1 MLLKKGIISLLMVM
15 LALAVYAQPRSF
27 SKKPSVY
34 IEEFNKY
41 VNSDNTKEGTE
52 IVGLFTEKWNTG
64 HFPEDE
70 QRVIIKVCN
79 EMLMNDLAIP
89 DFVLLTETV
98 LLGKDSVDVEK
109 YDNWMK
115 SLIPAVRAGN
125 KTFLTLLTASKNL
138 FKDNV
143 MYSSQTKQWY
153 SSKNNYIFDFSD
165 NRVKIS
171 FKDIDL
177 ICQAHVDQI
186 VIYNT
191 TGSYYLD
198 NDLWEGSEGRIT
210 WERVGFG
217 KDNIYADIQGDY
229 KLRFDRAEVS
239 IDTVLFTNVDFL
251 SNSIYGSLKDRASSA
266 DKIGEQQ
273 LLKSQYPQFSSF
285 EKRLEL
291 GTYLEG
297 RVKFKGGYAMKGAEI
312 ISNGTATN
320 PSIVEIYYKKKPR
333 VIARSQH
340 FSLKENKIV
349 SRAAEVTINTDSG
362 EIFHPKINFNLNLEN
377 KVLLLT
383 RGKEGLQQA
392 PFFNSDHEVE
402 IYVDQVI
409 WRLDLPK
416 IEFDMVGED
425 SRAIVESANFYKEVR
440 YERIPRGMLK
450 YHPLSKMRD
459 FVITY
464 RMREFT
470 FTEYANWM
478 GSKQT
483 YLRPQIVELADL
495 GYIFFNPDTDSIKV
509 RKKLDHAVLS
519 HMKLVDY
526 DVIRFSSV
534 ISARSNGFL
543 NLINNTFVLEG
554 VRAFRFSD
562 SQSVYAFPH
571 EQKVILKNKR
581 RMQFGGQLTAGKF
594 DFYAERF
601 DFDYYNFDINSDHI
615 DSMRIYVEDF
625 TGANRLVAVKSVLRD
640 INGTLEID
648 KSTNKSGIEDYPEY
662 PRFTSRKGAKIAYDK
677 KSIHNGAYPKDKF
690 HFEVDPF
697 VIDNLDDFTP
707 NDLSFPGTF
716 VSGGII
722 PEFRFEA
729 KIMDDYSLG
738 FEKTN
743 PVGGYPMYGGLG
755 HGEIDIKL
763 SEEGFTAK
771 GEIEYQGAKIKSD
784 DILLTP
790 DSTLASAESYIVN
803 EDARYPNV
811 VAMDVLTRWLPNK
824 DSLFVNTN
832 GHTAQVLRDNQQFEG
847 NLIQTSKQIAGNGV
861 LSWDR
866 AKLTS
871 RDMKYKPNEVDAKVS
886 QIEIGSID
894 NDKIAFASYNVDAH
908 VDFNTR
914 IGEFKANEKGNL
926 TEFPFNAYASSMD
939 EYTWD
944 MDAETIELNK
954 GPLLAKEKSIFI
966 SRKHEQQGLR
976 FQSTKAL
983 FDMKDGVIYAEE
995 VPYIDVADSR
1005 IFPFEEKLTIFE
1017 DADMKKL
1024 EQAKML
1030 ASRDNKY
1037 HELFD
1042 AGIKIHGRY
1051 KLGGSA
1057 NYEYKDK
1064 HLTGQIVHFSKIRV
1078 KDHTDSTVQANGGIA
1093 DTAGFTV
1100 SPKIAYKGGIE
1111 LLSTDEFISFSGY
1124 VKPLHSLEQYAS
1136 SWFRYRQQP
1145 DPEDVII
1152 PAYEILNEDRRR
1164 MSASVSIAN
1173 DSTHIYPSMF
1183 TFKRSYADLELTS
1196 DTGIFYYD
1204 EDKQTFFVGDSMK
1217 LLGGASRGS
1226 YLAYNDDSKQVYS
1239 EGKIDFNLD
1248 VDENFNGVMA
1258 GNLVKEDEDTTF
1270 SLTGILALDVN
1281 IPIEC
1286 YARIIEVIKNS
1297 ADGNEQAD
1305 NNSEFVE
1312 KAMAEFL
1319 DDKKLKKALES
1330 TPATG
1335 QIDPAGDLN
1344 KHFFMTQVGIEYI
1357 PRLKSFVALDP
1368 IHLATVNGEQINKV
1382 LEAKIQ
1388 ITKRR
1393 SGVRY
1398 TMYIEASNYDW
1409 FYIDYYMGALN
1420 VLSTDKEFN
1429 DILREKGPKMN
1440 KGRFRIRMASPR
1452 TVANFLAKLEPPE
1465 DVE

>member
-1 MLLKKGIISLLMVM
+1 MLLKKGILSLL
-15 LALAVYAQPRSF
+15 LIGLSIAAYAQPRSF

-41 VNSDNTKEGTE
+41 IATDNTKEGSE
-52 IVGLFTEKWNTG
+52 LVSIFTEKWNAG

-138 FKDNV
+138 FKENIL
-143 MYSSQTKQWY
+143 YASKTKSWY
-153 SSKNNYIFDFSD
+153 STKNNYIFDFSD
-165 NRVKIS
+165 SRVKIS
-171 FKDIDL
+171 FTDIDL
-177 ICQAHVDQI
+177 VCQADVDQI

-198 NDLWEGSEGRIT
+198 NDIWEGDKGRIT

-217 KDNIYADIQGDY
+217 KDNIYADIQGRY
-229 KLRFDRAEVS
+229 SLRFDRAEIN

-266 DKIGEQQ
+266 DQIGEEV
-273 LLKSQYPQFSSF
+273 LRKSQYPQFSSF
-285 EKRLEL
+285 EKNLEL
-291 GTYLEG
+291 GSYLDNT
-297 RVKFKGGYAMKGAEI
+297 VKFRGGYAMKGAEI
-312 ISNGTATN
+312 ISNGTATD
-320 PSIVEIYYKKKPR
+320 PSRVEIYYKDKPR
-333 VIARSQH
+333 VVAKSQY
-340 FSLKENKIV
+340 FSLKENKIT
-349 SRAAEVTINTDSG
+349 SRASEVVISTDSG
-362 EIFHPKINFNLNLEN
+362 EIFHPKLNFNLNLEK

-409 WRLDLPK
+409 WRLGLPK
-416 IEFDMVGED
+416 IEFDMIGED
-425 SRAIVESANFYKEVR
+425 SRAIVESASFYKEVR

-470 FTEYANWM
+470 FTEYADWM

-519 HMKLVDY
+519 HMKLADY

-534 ISARSNGFL
+534 IGARSNGFL

-581 RMQFGGQLTAGKF
+581 RMEFGGKLTAGKF
-594 DFYAERF
+594 DFYSDRF
-601 DFDYYNFDINSDHI
+601 DFDYYDFDITSDHI
-615 DSMRIYVEDF
+615 DSMRIFVEDF
-625 TGANRLVAVKSVLRD
+625 SGANRLVAVKSVLRD

-648 KSTNKSGIEDYPEY
+648 KSTNKSGIENYPEY
-662 PRFTSRKGAKIAYDK
+662 PRFTSKKGAKIAYDK

-763 SEEGFTAK
+763 SEEGFVAK

-790 DSTLASAESYIVN
+790 DSTLAVAESYIVD
-803 EDARYPNV
+803 EDTRYPNV
-811 VAMDVLTRWLPNK
+811 VALDVLMKWLPNK

-832 GHTAQVLRDNQQFEG
+832 GNTAQVLRDNQQFQG
-847 NLIQTSKQIAGNGV
+847 NFIQTSKQLAGNGN
-861 LSWDR
+861 LAWDR

-871 RDMKYKPNEVDAKVS
+871 KDMKFKPNMVDAKTS

-894 NDKIAFASYNVDAH
+894 SDKIAFASYNVNSH

-914 IGEFKANEKGNL
+914 IGEFKANEKGRL
-926 TEFPFNAYASSMD
+926 TDFPFNDYASSMD

-944 MDAETIELNK
+944 MDAETIELDK
-954 GPLLAKEKSIFI
+954 GPLLAKKESYFI
-966 SRKHEQQGLR
+966 SKVYEQEGLR
-976 FQSTKAL
+976 FQSTNAL
-983 FDMKDGVIYAEE
+983 FDMKKGIIYANE

-1005 IFPFEEKLTIFE
+1005 IYPFEEKLIIHE
-1017 DADMKKL
+1017 DADMEKL
-1024 EQAKML
+1024 EDAEML

-1042 AGIKIHGRY
+1042 ASIKIHGRY

-1057 NYEYKDK
+1057 YYEYKDK
-1064 HLTGQIVHFSKIRV
+1064 HETGQIVYFTKLRV
-1078 KDHTDSTVQANGGIA
+1078 KGRGDSTVIANGGIS
-1093 DTAGFTV
+1093 DSAGFKV

-1111 LLSTDEFISFSGY
+1111 LLSSDEFIRFSGY
-1124 VKPLHSLEQYAS
+1124 VKPLHSFETYAS
-1136 SWFRYRQQP
+1136 AWFRYSQQP
-1145 DPEDVII
+1145 DPQDVII

-1196 DTGIFYYD
+1196 DTGVFYYD
-1204 EDKQTFFVGDSMK
+1204 EEKKTFFVGDSMK
-1217 LLGGASRGS
+1217 LLGGAKRGN
-1226 YLAYNDDSKQVYS
+1226 YLAFNDASKQIYS
-1239 EGKIDFNLD
+1239 EGLIDFDMD
-1248 VDENFNGVMA
+1248 VDENFNGIMA
-1258 GNLVKEDEDTTF
+1258 GNVLKEDEDTTF
-1270 SLTGILALDVN
+1270 TINSILALNVN
-1281 IPIEC
+1281 LPEEC
-1286 YARIIEVIKNS
+1286 YVRMIDVIQNS

-1305 NNSEFVE
+1305 NATEFVE
-1312 KAMAEFL
+1312 KAMAEYL
-1319 DDKKLKKALES
+1319 DDKKLDKSLES
-1330 TPATG
+1330 VPFTG
-1335 QIDPAGDLN
+1335 QIKPEGEWN
-1344 KHFFMTQVGIEYI
+1344 RNFFITNVGIEYM
-1357 PRLKSFVALDP
+1357 PRLKSFVAVDP
-1368 IHLATVNGEQINKV
+1368 LHLATINGQQINKV
-1382 LEAKIQ
+1382 LESKVQ

-1398 TMYIEASNYDW
+1398 TMYIEASKYDW
-1409 FYIDYYMGALN
+1409 FYIDYYMGSLN
-1420 VLSTDKEFN
+1420 VISTDKEFN
-1429 DILREKGPKMN
+1429 DILKEKGPKMN
-1440 KGRFRIRMASPR
+1440 KGRFRVRSASPR
-1452 TVANFLAKLEPPE
+1452 TVANFLAKLEHLE
-1465 DVE
+1465 D